1 MQHCTVCGS
10 EIPDDASFCGKC
22 GNTLSQ
28 VSTMDEETT
37 RNGTSSENGRQH
49 EDVTALST
57 QELAH
62 SEELVHDK
70 QPEDVTKLN
79 TKELERPGELEN
91 GREPED
97 VAALSTQG
105 LEHAEEP
112 ANGRQLEDVAALST
126 QGLAHAEEPVNGPE
140 SEDVAALSMQE
151 PTKGQQSEDV
161 SALGT
166 QGLVHAGKKEREEEG
181 KPEPQARR
189 GFARKWI
196 ILAVVCILLLAGSAG
211 AFLFLQHSQSPVSS
225 GTISP
230 TSDTTTGVTPV
241 STACPTSSTSSSCTT
256 TTGLTPVAG
265 TKSIFTLSFSGAV
278 KGSMTVTSM
287 TRCGPTTTGTEYDL
301 YFIGTVGGIQYSYVS
316 RIPAYTG
323 PNTYGSGQVSIV
335 FAQQPLSATT
345 VWGNSGNA
353 PAKMTING
361 DLKSG
366 SMEVDLAGATNSVHV
381 SGNWSCG

>member
-1 MQHCTVCGS
+1 M
-10 EIPDDASFCGKC
+10 A
-22 GNTLSQ
+22 
-28 VSTMDEETT
+28 EETT
-37 RNGTSSENGRQH
+37 RKVTSSKNGRQH

-62 SEELVHDK
+62 SGELVHGE
-70 QPEDVTKLN
+70 QPEDVTRLN
-79 TKELERPGELEN
+79 TKELKHPDELEN

-97 VAALSTQG
+97 VTALSTQG
-105 LEHAEEP
+105 LVQAEEP
-112 ANGRQLEDVAALST
+112 ANG
-126 QGLAHAEEPVNGPE
+126 
-140 SEDVAALSMQE
+140 
-151 PTKGQQSEDV
+151 KQSEDITK
-161 SALGT
+161 LGT

-181 KPEPQARR
+181 KPELQARR

-196 ILAVVCILLLAGSAG
+196 MLAVVCILLLAGSAG
-211 AFLFLQHSQSPVSS
+211 AFLFLQHAQTPVSS

-230 TSDTTTGVTPV
+230 TSRTTTGVTPV
-241 STACPTSSTSSSCTT
+241 STACPTSSTSSSCAT

-287 TRCGPTTTGTEYDL
+287 TRCGPTTAGTEYDL
-301 YFIGTVGGIQYSYVS
+301 YFIGTVGGIQYTYVS
-316 RIPAYTG
+316 RIPAYKG
-323 PNTYGSGQVSIV
+323 PNTYGSGQVSVV
-335 FAQQPLSATT
+335 FAQQSLAATA

-381 SGNWSCG
+381 AGNWSCA

>member
-37 RNGTSSENGRQH
+37 RNVTSS
-49 EDVTALST
+49 
-57 QELAH
+57 
-62 SEELVHDK
+62 K
-70 QPEDVTKLN
+70 
-79 TKELERPGELEN
+79 
-91 GREPED
+91 
-97 VAALSTQG
+97 
-105 LEHAEEP
+105 
-112 ANGRQLEDVAALST
+112 NGRQLEDVT
-126 QGLAHAEEPVNGPE
+126 
-140 SEDVAALSMQE
+140 
-151 PTKGQQSEDV
+151 
-161 SALGT
+161 T
-166 QGLVHAGKKEREEEG
+166 QGLVHAGKKEREVGG

-196 ILAVVCILLLAGSAG
+196 MLAVVCILLLAGSAG
-211 AFLFLQHSQSPVSS
+211 AFLFLQHSKSPVSS

-230 TSDTTTGVTPV
+230 TSHTTTTGVTPV
-241 STACPTSSTSSSCTT
+241 STACPTSSTSFSCVT

-278 KGSMTVTSM
+278 KGSMMVTSM
-287 TRCGPTTTGTEYDL
+287 TRCGPTTAGTEYDL
-301 YFIGTVGGIQYSYVS
+301 YFIGTVSGIQYTYVS
-316 RIPAYTG
+316 RIPAYKG
-323 PNTYGSGQVSIV
+323 PNTYGTGQVSVV
-335 FAQQPLSATT
+335 FAQQSLSATT

>member
-1 MQHCTVCGS
+1 
-10 EIPDDASFCGKC
+10 
-22 GNTLSQ
+22 
-28 VSTMDEETT
+28 MDEETT

-105 LEHAEEP
+105 L
-112 ANGRQLEDVAALST
+112 
-126 QGLAHAEEPVNGPE
+126 
-140 SEDVAALSMQE
+140 
-151 PTKGQQSEDV
+151 
-161 SALGT
+161 
-166 QGLVHAGKKEREEEG
+166 VHAGKKEREEEG

-211 AFLFLQHSQSPVSS
+211 AFLFLQRSQSPVSS
-225 GTISP
+225 GRISP

-335 FAQQPLSATT
+335 FAQQPLSTTT

-353 PAKMTING
+353 PAKI
-361 DLKSG
+361 D
-366 SMEVDLAGATNSVHV
+366 H
-381 SGNWSCG
+381 

>member
-1 MQHCTVCGS
+1 
-10 EIPDDASFCGKC
+10 
-22 GNTLSQ
+22 
-28 VSTMDEETT
+28 MDEETT
-37 RNGTSSENGRQH
+37 RDVTSSENGRQP

-62 SEELVHDK
+62 SEELEHGK
-70 QPEDVTKLN
+70 QPEDVSELN
-79 TKELERPGELEN
+79 TKELEHPGELEN
-91 GREPED
+91 GRESVDVAAMGTRELAHVEGPANRREPVD
-97 VAALSTQG
+97 VAALDTKG
-105 LEHAEEP
+105 LEHVGEP
-112 ANGRQLEDVAALST
+112 TNGKQLEDVAALDT
-126 QGLAHAEEPVNGPE
+126 KGLAQEGEPTNGQE
-140 SEDVAALSMQE
+140 SEDMAALD
-151 PTKGQQSEDV
+151 TKG
-161 SALGT
+161 
-166 QGLVHAGKKEREEEG
+166 LVQEGKKEREVG
-181 KPEPQARR
+181 GIPEPQTRR

-196 ILAVVCILLLAGSAG
+196 MVAAVCILLLAGSAG
-211 AFLFLQHSQSPVSS
+211 AFLYLQHSQAPVSS

-230 TSDTTTGVTPV
+230 TSNTTTGVTPV
-241 STACPTSSTSSSCTT
+241 STACPTSTTSSSCAT

-287 TRCGPTTTGTEYDL
+287 TRCGPTTAGTEYDL
-301 YFIGTVGGIQYSYVS
+301 YFIGTVGGIQYTYVS
-316 RIPAYTG
+316 RIPAYKG
-323 PNTYGSGQVSIV
+323 PNTYGSGQVSVV

>member
-1 MQHCTVCGS
+1 
-10 EIPDDASFCGKC
+10 
-22 GNTLSQ
+22 
-28 VSTMDEETT
+28 MDEETT

-62 SEELVHDK
+62 SEELVHGK

-79 TKELERPGELEN
+79 TKELEHSGELEN
-91 GREPED
+91 GQEPED

-105 LEHAEEP
+105 LAHVEGP
-112 ANGRQLEDVAALST
+112 ANGREPVDVAALDTKGLEHVGEPPNGQQLEDVAALST
-126 QGLAHAEEPVNGPE
+126 KELAQEGEPAKGQQP
-140 SEDVAALSMQE
+140 EDVAAL
-151 PTKGQQSEDV
+151 D
-161 SALGT
+161 T
-166 QGLVHAGKKEREEEG
+166 QGLVHTGKKEREEGG
-181 KPEPQARR
+181 KPEPQAR
-189 GFARKWI
+189 GWGARKWI

-287 TRCGPTTTGTEYDL
+287 TRCGPTTAGTEYDL
-301 YFIGTVGGIQYSYVS
+301 YFIGTVGGIQYTYVS
-316 RIPAYTG
+316 RIPAYKG